1 MSWKANIL
9 IHSFPQ
15 IKLAQNNK
23 KEWKKQ
29 PIGQMAGW
37 QKITKNHIE
46 MGHTAF
52 GCLTGEKSGIFVMD
66 FDNKDLWEEWT
77 TRFDT
82 LKNQPRVKT
91 RKGYHIYFKWKPEY
105 STLPSKINN
114 TSGKGD
120 IDLQGNGKQV
130 FYVGTN
136 YITEEKKRFTY
147 DWDAN
152 KENELEFL
160 SDDMFNEMSLKG
172 DGNESPTTV
181 LSDPM
186 EFIVKVV
193 PEKKGIPDSATQR
206 GDSATQR
213 GEQPKKHTP
222 KSLKEFEYTGDI
234 HSFFECKN
242 GGSTELDFKMAE
254 LMSARQYLTD
264 FTDWS
269 KTMWAMR
276 NGGYTKEYSI
286 RVSKRGL
293 VLKNAETL
301 TLVDL
306 ENSDY
311 RIMNADEFDMVAFN
325 KVWNAVSSTKK
336 EVSKKT
342 IYSQAYSTDKV
353 KYTQAHLDYYW
364 DLLELPHDYVGEDD
378 YSVVKLFMKVN
389 DDVVYDTQTRTFYT
403 WFKNKWYE
411 ENVKTG
417 YYAKIHMRNC
427 ILHIIQQLKKWIN
440 ILSKTY
446 DDDEVPESLKT
457 QKELCVNYI
466 SMIKKIAVLDVK
478 WRELQMQS
486 AEKCENFEFN
496 ENPDLIAF
504 KNKKFNFK
512 SNRFEELAKDDYIT
526 MDCGYDYIEP
536 ETEDVEYIKELV
548 TKIFP
553 NPEIRKSY
561 LSIMY
566 SCLLGYTKDKFVIA
580 NGSGGNGKG
589 VINELLL
596 HMLGDYAFEGSVGTL
611 VEKMKT
617 GGSSPEIAGMH
628 NKRLIRFKEP
638 NATDKIK
645 LGNLKQLCDN
655 DSINARMNYSNQT
668 KTLLKGTLILENNKR
683 LKFDGTPD
691 EAEARRF
698 MDIHFESTFT
708 DKKELLAK
716 YKRQGLTNVFKAE
729 EGLKTREFK
738 KKYSCALFKY
748 LIMEA
753 PKKIYTAREVEDRT
767 NEYIESNNDLFCWF
781 RECFIEDQGDYLK
794 IKDIY
799 DLYKASDDWEAT
811 SRKDRPKMNEFKD
824 NITTNKH
831 IKMYY
836 KDRHKISQKTDIRGV
851 IVGWRVR
858 THDEMADVSDTEGD
872 PSEYSVGEIQI
883 FKT

>member
-1 MSWKANIL
+1 MSWKGDLL
-9 IHSFPQ
+9 IHSFPK
-15 IKLAQNNK
+15 IVLEQNSK
-23 KEWKKQ
+23 KEWKKK

-46 MGHTAF
+46 MNHTAF

-66 FDNKDLWEEWT
+66 FDNANLWESWINKFE
-77 TRFDT
+77 T
-82 LKNQPRVKT
+82 LKNQPRIKT
-91 RKGYHIYFKWKPEY
+91 RKGFHVYFKWKPEY
-105 STLPSKINN
+105 SKLPSKINN
-114 TSGKGD
+114 TVDKGD

-130 FYVGTN
+130 FYDGTC
-136 YITEEKKRFTY
+136 YITEDKKRFTY
-147 DWDAN
+147 EWDAN
-152 KENELEFL
+152 KEKELEFL
-160 SDDMFNEMSLKG
+160 NDSLFDELMNG
-172 DGNESPTTV
+172 NDGNESPSSVTTENFV
-181 LSDPM
+181 SIPVSATQSGVQPKEDT
-186 EFIVKVV
+186 
-193 PEKKGIPDSATQR
+193 PDSATQR
-206 GDSATQR
+206 GV
-213 GEQPKKHTP
+213 QPKKHTP
-222 KSLKEFEYTGDI
+222 KSLKEFEYSGNI
-234 HSFFECKN
+234 YSFFECKN
-242 GGSTELDFKMAE
+242 GVSTELDFKMAE

-264 FTDWS
+264 FSDWS

-286 RVSKRGL
+286 KVSKRGL

-311 RIMNADEFDMVAFN
+311 RIMNADEFDIIAFD
-325 KVWNAVSSTKK
+325 KIWNATSTKK
-336 EVSKKT
+336 EQLTKKT
-342 IYSQAYSTDKV
+342 IYSQAYSTNKI

-364 DLLELPHDYVGEDD
+364 DLLELPYQDTGDDD

-389 DDVVYDTQTRTFYT
+389 DDVVYDTPTQTFYT
-403 WFKNKWYE
+403 YFKEKWYI
-411 ENVKTG
+411 ENIKTG

-427 ILHIIQQLKKWIN
+427 ILHIMIQLKKWIG
-440 ILSKTY
+440 ILAKTY
-446 DDDEVPESLKT
+446 EEVPEILQK
-457 QKELCVNYI
+457 QKELCNNWI
-466 SMIKKIAVLDVK
+466 SMIKRIAVLNTK
-478 WRELQMQS
+478 WNELQLQC
-486 AEKCENFEFN
+486 AEKCNTFEFN
-496 ENPDLIAF
+496 ENPNLFAF

-512 SNRFEELAKDDYIT
+512 TNQFEELSKDDYIT
-526 MDCGYDYIEP
+526 MDTTYPYVEP
-536 ETEDVEYIKELV
+536 TECEMEYIKNLII
-548 TKIFP
+548 KIFP

-589 VINELLL
+589 VINELL
-596 HMLGDYAFEGSVGTL
+596 MYTLGEYAFEGSVGTL

-617 GGSSPEIAGMH
+617 GGASPEIAGMN

-655 DSINARMNYSNQT
+655 DSINARFNYSNST

-708 DKKELLAK
+708 SDLELLAK
-716 YKRQGLTNVFKAE
+716 YKRQGLTNVFEAE
-729 EGLKTREFK
+729 EGLKTMEFK

-753 PKKIYTAREVEDRT
+753 PRKIYTAREVKERT
-767 NEYIESNNDLFCWF
+767 NEYIEANNDLFCWF
-781 RECFIEDQGDYLK
+781 KDCFIEQQGDYLK

-799 DLYKASDDWEAT
+799 DLYKVSDDWEAIP
-811 SRKDRPKMNEFKD
+811 RRDRPKLKEFKD

-836 KDRHKISQKTDIRGV
+836 KDRHKISQKTDINSV
-851 IVGWRVR
+851 IVGWRIR
-858 THDEMADVSDTEGD
+858 KHDEMADVSDTEPD
-872 PSEYSVGEIQI
+872 FTEYSTSGIKI
-883 FKT
+883 FS